1 MFRICL
7 RYKKLEFEV
16 VYLEYLDIEPTAK
29 KIGAKPT
36 STNPDGSPHYTV
48 PIITDSS
55 TGEVVSDSFEIAKY
69 LDMAYPHAPRLFPSG
84 TGALQGAFQTLLG
97 TLTAPEFLYLML
109 PVSHSWLNP
118 SSAEYFRRTREQTFG
133 MKLEE
138 FAPAGSDAR
147 KGYLDKMKAVFDK
160 ADGWLQASDGPFF
173 LGNDISYAD
182 ITIVAIL
189 RWAQRDLAEWE
200 EVAAW
205 HNGRWA
211 DLIDVFK
218 QYE

>member
-1 MFRICL
+1 M
-7 RYKKLEFEV
+7 V
-16 VYLEYLDIEPTAK
+16 SVEYPDIEAAAK

-36 STNPDGSPHYTV
+36 STRPDGSPRYTV
-48 PIITDSS
+48 PMITDSS

-69 LDMAYPHAPRLFPSG
+69 LDMAYPDAPKLLPSG
-84 TGALQGAFQTLLG
+84 TGAFQAAFQTLWPTITG
-97 TLTAPEFLYLML
+97 PSFPSLML
-109 PVSHSWLNP
+109 SASHDWLNP
-118 SSAEYFRRTREQTFG
+118 PSAEFFRNAREKASG
-133 MKLEE
+133 KRLED

-147 KGYLDKMKAVFDK
+147 KAYLDKMKAGLDK
-160 ADGWLQASDGPFF
+160 ADGWLQASNGPFF
-173 LGNDISYAD
+173 LGNEISYAD
-182 ITIVAIL
+182 ITIVAAL

-211 DLIDVFK
+211 NLVEVFK